1 MIKPVILV
9 VEDEVQLQKLLQI
22 TLESNDYKVILAGS
36 GKEAIAL
43 AASYSPDLILLDI
56 GLPDKS
62 GQEVLIQLREWFT
75 KGIIMLSAQQAEQ
88 EIVQALD
95 NGASDYLIKPF
106 RTAEL
111 MARIR
116 AVIRRNSS
124 DELTQSLVFGDLEIS
139 FVDRTLK
146 KNGEIVKLT
155 ATEYNLIQLMMH
167 NEGKVLTHRFLLKEV
182 WGVGQQLET
191 QYLRVFV
198 GNLRKKIE
206 ENPNQPKHIITESG
220 VGYRFV

>member
-22 TLESNDYKVILAGS
+22 TLESNEYKVILAGS

-56 GLPDKS
+56 GLPDRS
-62 GQEVLIQLREWFT
+62 GQEVLLQLREWFT

-88 EIVQALD
+88 EIVLALD
-95 NGASDYLIKPF
+95 NGASDYLVKPF

-116 AVIRRNSS
+116 AVIRRNNS
-124 DELTQSLVFGDLEIS
+124 DELTPSLVFDDLEIS

-146 KNGEIVKLT
+146 KKGEIVKLT

-167 NEGKVLTHRFLLKEV
+167 NEGKVLTHRFILKEV

-206 ENPNQPKHIITESG
+206 DNPHQPKHIITESG
-220 VGYRFV
+220 VGYRFM